1 MGIVKRTF
9 AFIRGIL
16 SEPDGTPSSTRV
28 LMYLFSGFSMWLLWR
43 CFYHIFQ
50 IHDTTMLT
58 IWLSNMP
65 LLVTTLIG
73 LISLPYG
80 INKGSAT
87 FSDIATM
94 VANAKQGNLQASIGG
109 NLSDLKGMFAKAPAP
124 IPDAPPA
131 AAAAA
136 PTPPAAPATGS
147 PGVKG

>member
-1 MGIVKRTF
+1 
-9 AFIRGIL
+9 
-16 SEPDGTPSSTRV
+16 
-28 LMYLFSGFSMWLLWR
+28 MYIFSIFSMWLVWR

-109 NLSDLKGMFAKAPAP
+109 NVSDLKGIFSKA
-124 IPDAPPA
+124 PA
-131 AAAAA
+131 AAAPEPTPTPAPAATAPVA
-136 PTPPAAPATGS
+136 PTTGS